1 MSRLSNWFSSL
12 FSKPPHKNCVAK
24 ALECAKELK
33 KRMPD
38 AEVVTVTGLMLD
50 KDDHRM
56 PRFEKG
62 KIQRHRMAAVAK
74 YGMWRFYELQH
85 GIPVRVPALEHWEP
99 KRIVS

>member
-1 MSRLSNWFSSL
+1 VSRLSNWFSSL

-62 KIQRHRMAAVAK
+62 RYNVIEWQQLPNMGCGGFMSYSMGFR
-74 YGMWRFYELQH
+74 
-85 GIPVRVPALEHWEP
+85 
-99 KRIVS
+99 